1 MLLAGSS
8 WLYCLAVPFVER
20 GSSRGIRN
28 RRHSSDVA
36 VRDAIFSRDGTHI
49 AVREVIGTWHSSDE
63 MDSWRYSQPMAFV
76 GRGSAWRYFQPRWHS
91 SDMAVLEVIG
101 SRWHSSDEMD
111 SSRYSQPV
119 AFVGRGSSWRY
130 CQEMAFV
137 RRGISWLYWQAVGA
151 IRRTKNRD
159 VLGSQSFV
167 GRGSSWCYCQAMA
180 FVGRG
185 SSWGYWQAM
194 TFVEWNMGAQ

>member
-36 VRDAIFSRDGTHI
+36 VRDAIFSRDGIHI

-91 SDMAVLEVIG
+91 SDMAVREGIAK
-101 SRWHSSDEMD
+101 RWHSSDVAVCVSIDRQCHSSDKMD
-111 SSRYSQPV
+111 SWRSWQPT
-119 AFVGRGSSWRY
+119 AFVGRGSS
-130 CQEMAFV
+130 QIV
-137 RRGISWLYWQAVGA
+137 RSLAGDGICWMKHGSTVGA
-151 IRRTKNRD
+151 D
-159 VLGSQSFV
+159 D
-167 GRGSSWCYCQAMA
+167 GRATRCKVPHS
-180 FVGRG
+180 
-185 SSWGYWQAM
+185 
-194 TFVEWNMGAQ
+194 

>member
-1 MLLAGSS
+1 MLLAGIS
-8 WLYCLAVPFVER
+8 WLNCLAVPFVER

-91 SDMAVLEVIG
+91 TDIAVREGIAK
-101 SRWHSSDEMD
+101 RWHSSDVAVCVSIDRRCHSSDKID
-111 SSRYSQPV
+111 SWRSWQPT
-119 AFVGRGSSWRY
+119 ALVGRGSSQIVRSLAGRRWHLLNETWEYSGCWWR
-130 CQEMAFV
+130 
-137 RRGISWLYWQAVGA
+137 
-151 IRRTKNRD
+151 
-159 VLGSQSFV
+159 
-167 GRGSSWCYCQAMA
+167 
-180 FVGRG
+180 
-185 SSWGYWQAM
+185 
-194 TFVEWNMGAQ
+194 